1 MGRAVRERRVKIFKM
16 EKKKKILFW
25 KGLTMTD
32 QDQGSG
38 NGGLPQLYRLPLL
51 SYGIPSHCW
60 WNWFLGSQ
68 CYLPHSVHNPTSYEI
83 FCLDKFRGW
92 VISLTR
98 VCERGSDK
106 DCTKLTF
113 TSNRGQCVFLFWL
126 EIHNNSQ
133 WPKRC
138 PCGAGVVLLVSGG
151 GLAAWWEPRPAST
164 WARWVPLTFM
174 LNGFP
179 SKSEKVLVLGIYY
192 MI

>member
-126 EIHNNSQ
+126 EIHND
-133 WPKRC
+133 PR
-138 PCGAGVVLLVSGG
+138 GVDVVRGWCCWWVEVAWQPGG
-151 GLAAWWEPRPAST
+151 SRGQRQLGPGGC
-164 WARWVPLTFM
+164 RWH
-174 LNGFP
+174 
-179 SKSEKVLVLGIYY
+179 SC
-192 MI
+192 